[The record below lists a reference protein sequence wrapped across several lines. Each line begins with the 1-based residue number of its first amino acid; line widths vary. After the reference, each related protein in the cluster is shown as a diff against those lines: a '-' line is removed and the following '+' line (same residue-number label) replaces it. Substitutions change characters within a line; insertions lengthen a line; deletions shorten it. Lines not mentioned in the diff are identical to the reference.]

1 MPTSDA
7 DEVGIMDRQR
17 ILDRRWEVGELRRLV
32 EQRTHHRVR
41 DLTVEWEQNG
51 VILRGR
57 AGSYHI
63 KQLAQH
69 GILDVLPNVP
79 LINAIE
85 VSH

>member
-1 MPTSDA
+1 MN
-7 DEVGIMDRQR
+7 RQR
-17 ILDRRWEVGELRRLV
+17 NIDFPWEAGELRRLV
-32 EQRTHHRVR
+32 EQRTHHRIR
-41 DLTVEWEQNG
+41 DLSVEWEQDRG

-57 AGSYHI
+57 AASYHV

-85 VSH
+85 VGR

>member
-1 MPTSDA
+1 MN
-7 DEVGIMDRQR
+7 RQHPIEFPR
-17 ILDRRWEVGELRRLV
+17 EAGELRRLV

-41 DLTVEWEQNG
+41 DLSIEWEQDRG

-85 VSH
+85 VQN

>member
-1 MPTSDA
+1 MTP
-7 DEVGIMDRQR
+7 QR
-17 ILDRRWEVGELRRLV
+17 NVNFPCEAGELRRLV
-32 EQRTHHRVR
+32 EQRTHHRIR
-41 DLTVEWEQNG
+41 DLSVEWEQDRG
-51 VILRGR
+51 VILKGR

-85 VSH
+85 VGR